1 MQYPELT
8 ELESLLRGLRPFLL
22 QKPAQTDV
30 HTKHANDFVTEKDL
44 YVQTFL
50 QKELA
55 ARYPDISF
63 LGEEGEAKIIDP
75 RVPCFVLD
83 PIDGTTNFVFGYGVS
98 AVSLALVYGGAPVLG
113 VVYDPYTDECFA
125 AKRGGGATLNQS
137 HIHVLPAGRLCE
149 VLAAVGTMPYHKEYA
164 DELFSLMQKAYL
176 ACIDVRR
183 SGAASIDLCSVASGR
198 VGIYFERNLSLWDYA
213 AAALIVEEAGGT
225 VTNWDGTPLT
235 YIGKADI
242 AASAGTLH
250 PALLALLQ
258 DGCRPGS
265 QV

>member
-1 MQYPELT
+1 MLRQIMEIAQQAGELIRTAADITPEEKTGFRDLVTQYD
-8 ELESLLRGLRPFLL
+8 RQVQALL
-22 QKPAQTDV
+22 QSKLRAVLPQ
-30 HTKHANDFVTEKDL
+30 
-44 YVQTFL
+44 
-50 QKELA
+50 A
-55 ARYPDISF
+55 AF
-63 LGEEGEAKIIDP
+63 LGEEGTFRPDGDALWEFI
-75 RVPCFVLD
+75 VD

-137 HIHVLPAGRLCE
+137 PIHVLPAGRLCE

-235 YIGKADI
+235 YTGKADI